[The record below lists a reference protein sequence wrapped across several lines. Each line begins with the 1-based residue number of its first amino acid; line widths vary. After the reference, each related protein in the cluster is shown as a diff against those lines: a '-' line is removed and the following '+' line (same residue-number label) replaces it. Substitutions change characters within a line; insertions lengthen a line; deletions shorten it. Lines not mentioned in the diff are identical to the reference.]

1 MNSSLINTYKR
12 LPVRFTHGE
21 GVWLVADDGRRYLD
35 GLSGLAVCGLGH
47 AHPQITKAI
56 SEQAGRLLHTS
67 NLYEIPL
74 QEQLGRELL
83 ELSGMQGVFL
93 CNSGAEANEA
103 MIKLARLHGHRKGIA
118 ESRIVVAQGAFH
130 GRTVATLSATGNPKV
145 HQGFEPLVPDF
156 LRVPFGDVNAVRQ
169 LADSDNKIS
178 ALMVEPVQGEGGVI
192 IPEPGY
198 LQSMR
203 EICDQHGWLL
213 MLDEIQTGMGR
224 TGRWFCHQHDAILPD
239 VMSLAKAL
247 GNGLPIG
254 ACLVAGPA
262 VDLFTPGS
270 HGTTFGG
277 NPLACSAALAV
288 IDVMK
293 REDIPAQAAA
303 RGAQL
308 LAGLE
313 RGLAGLNCVCEVR
326 GKGLMVAVEL
336 DQPCPELVTRALD
349 LGLLVNVTAD
359 RVLRLLPPLIIN
371 EADVDALS
379 TEICQLVRDWN
390 AGQFN

>member
-1 MNSSLINTYKR
+1 MTSSLINTYQR
-12 LPVRFTHGE
+12 LPVRFTHGQ
-21 GVWLVADDGRRYLD
+21 GVWLIDDGGKRYLD
-35 GLSGLAVCGLGH
+35 ALSGIAVCGLGH
-47 AHPQITKAI
+47 AHPDITRAI

-74 QEQLGRELL
+74 QEQLGRKLL
-83 ELSGMQGVFL
+83 DLSAMEGVFL

-103 MIKLARLHGHRKGIA
+103 MIKLARLHGHRKGVDRPRIIA
-118 ESRIVVAQGAFH
+118 MQGAFH
-130 GRTVATLSATGNPKV
+130 GRTLATLSATGNPKV
-145 HQGFEPLVPDF
+145 HQGFEPLVPGF
-156 LRVPFGDVNAVRQ
+156 LHTPY
-169 LADSDNKIS
+169 ADIAAIKQRAADDDQIS
-178 ALMVEPVQGEGGVI
+178 ALMVEPVLGEGGVL
-192 IPEPGY
+192 IPAPGY
-198 LQSMR
+198 LRALR
-203 EICDQHGWLL
+203 EICDQQGWLL

-224 TGRWFCHQHDAILPD
+224 TGRWFAHQHEDLRPD

-288 IDVMK
+288 IDCMQ
-293 REDIPAQAAA
+293 RDDLPAQAAA

-313 RGLAGLNCVCEVR
+313 QGLAGLNCVRAVR
-326 GKGLMVAVEL
+326 GKGLMLAVEM
-336 DQPCPELVTRALD
+336 DRACGELVHRALD
-349 LGLLVNVTAD
+349 RGFLINVTAD
-359 RVLRLLPPLIIN
+359 RVLRLLPPLIIS
-371 EADVDALS
+371 EAQVESLS
-379 TEICQLVRDWN
+379 AGMCELIRDWN
-390 AGQFN
+390 AGQFD